1 MVRHLTL
8 WHTLQ
13 WVAVVLASSP
23 PSASRS
29 MARKFSSLVIF
40 GDSYTDQGVHQ
51 YRPASDGTVGV
62 PVRDTHSLK
71 RNFLWLYVSIA

>member
-1 MVRHLTL
+1 
-8 WHTLQ
+8 
-13 WVAVVLASSP
+13 
-23 PSASRS
+23 